1 MPKENKKII
10 LIAED
15 DEILLRAL
23 YLLLRGDM
31 YTIASA
37 GDGETALK
45 MTERLNPNLVLLDL
59 LMPKMDGFEVLEKV
73 KGDAKT
79 KNIPVI
85 LLTNL
90 GQKEDVDKGLK
101 LGASDYLIKAHF
113 MPQETVEKVKKVLAA
128 NPARSGK

>member
-59 LMPKMDGFEVLEKV
+59 LMPKMDGFAYLKAVKSNSVLK
-73 KGDAKT
+73 D
-79 KNIPVI
+79 IPIIV
-85 LLTNL
+85 LSNL
-90 GQKEDVDKGLK
+90 GDKEDIEKAQN
-101 LGASDYLIKAHF
+101 LGVKDYFVKSDTRLEILSEKIK
-113 MPQETVEKVKKVLAA
+113 KILG
-128 NPARSGK
+128 S